1 MRGKLPHVHATEI
14 PGQAAQRHL
23 SALAVAVAAG
33 LALGALT
40 AFGQQWLPESL
51 APLANSASSWALTAF
66 LVALLATRDG
76 VAAASGS
83 FVLVCMLIGYVVAN
97 QLRGYPSS
105 SGLLIFWGA
114 AAVVVGPLLG
124 LGAHWLRHRRG
135 ARAALGGGGIS
146 GVLIGE
152 GVYGLRYI
160 ADTTPPSYWWGQ
172 IAVGL
177 LLLAAVSAW
186 RLRPWRTTALGALT
200 TASVAVAFVFL
211 YSHGGTLISLL

>member
-1 MRGKLPHVHATEI
+1 MRATEI
-14 PGQAAQRHL
+14 SGQAVQRHL
-23 SALAVAVAAG
+23 SVLAVAVAAG

-51 APLANSASSWALTAF
+51 APLANSSSSWALTAF
-66 LVALLATRDG
+66 LVALLAPRGG

-114 AAVVVGPLLG
+114 AAVVAGPLLG
-124 LGAHWLRHRRG
+124 LCAHRLRHRRG
-135 ARAALGGGGIS
+135 TQAALGGGGVS

-152 GVYGLRYI
+152 GAYGLIYI
-160 ADTTPPSYWWGQ
+160 ADTTSPSYWWGQ
-172 IAVGL
+172 IVVGL
-177 LLLAAVSAW
+177 VLLVAVSAW
-186 RLRPWRTTALGALT
+186 RLRSWRTTALGALT
-200 TASVAVAFVFL
+200 TAVVAVAFVLL
-211 YSHGGTLISLL
+211 YSRGGTLMSLL